1 MSSGI
6 STQGFPQPVFLPG
19 ARAIN
24 RRTKGHGTS
33 NVVLPNEGWGP
44 NHVVSVEAIL
54 ERKGLQHY
62 LSQPGIVK
70 VTGQAGPV
78 GYVDAD
84 GNQKKHTFDLLA
96 HRSDGYKIAVAVKPF
111 ETAVRD
117 RLDLTLQKIAACVPA
132 GFANEVAL
140 FTDRTISRQQ
150 QVNNSRYHAI
160 RRIADQE
167 AELAVERVIRQLNGN
182 TTISDLIDAV
192 GLAGR
197 AYGAILNSIYRGVL
211 HQVSAGLIDY
221 GTVVRVGALCLTSA
235 LMGPNRAI

>member
-1 MSSGI
+1 MSSNDFGI
-6 STQGFPQPVFLPG
+6 GFPQPIFLRG

-24 RRTKGHGTS
+24 RKTKGHGTS
-33 NVVLPNEGWGP
+33 NVVLPNEGCGP
-44 NHVVSVEAIL
+44 NQVVSVEAIL

-62 LSQPGIVK
+62 LSQPGVVR
-70 VTGQAGPV
+70 VTGQVGPIK
-78 GYVDAD
+78 YVNAE
-84 GNQKKHTFDLLA
+84 GNRKEHTFDLLVV
-96 HRSDGYKIAVAVKPF
+96 RSDGHKILVAVKPF
-111 ETAVRD
+111 EIAVRD
-117 RLDLTLQKIAACVPA
+117 RLDLTLQQIAACVPA

-140 FTDRTISRQQ
+140 FTDRSISRQQ

-167 AELAVERVIRQLNGN
+167 AELAVEGAVRQLKGS
-182 TTISDLIDAV
+182 TTISDLVEAV

-221 GTVVRVGALCLTSA
+221 DTVVRAEA
-235 LMGPNRAI
+235 MP

>member
-1 MSSGI
+1 MSSNDFGN
-6 STQGFPQPVFLPG
+6 GFPQPVFLRG

-24 RRTKGHGTS
+24 RKTRGHGTS
-33 NVVLPNEGWGP
+33 NVVLPNDGCGP
-44 NHVVSVEAIL
+44 NQVVSVEAIL

-62 LSQPGIVK
+62 LSQPGVVR
-70 VTGQAGPV
+70 VTGQVGPIK
-78 GYVDAD
+78 YVNAE
-84 GNQKKHTFDLLA
+84 GNRKEHTFDLFVV
-96 HRSDGYKIAVAVKPF
+96 RSDGHKTLVAVKPF
-111 ETAVRD
+111 EIAVRD
-117 RLDLTLQKIAACVPA
+117 RLDLTLQQIAACVPA

-160 RRIADQE
+160 RRIDDQE
-167 AELAVERVIRQLNGN
+167 AELAVEVAVRQLKGS
-182 TTISDLIDAV
+182 TTISDLVDAV

-221 GTVVRVGALCLTSA
+221 GTIVRSGAMS
-235 LMGPNRAI
+235 

>member
-1 MSSGI
+1 MSSDNFNI
-6 STQGFPQPVFLPG
+6 GFPQPVFLRG

-24 RRTKGHGTS
+24 RKTRCHGTS
-33 NVVLPNEGWGP
+33 NVVLPNESCGP

-62 LSQPGIVK
+62 LSLPGVVK
-70 VTGQAGPV
+70 VTGQVGPV
-78 GYVDAD
+78 DYFDAE
-84 GNQKKHTFDLLA
+84 GNSKKHTFDLFAL
-96 HRSDGYKIAVAVKPF
+96 RSDGRRTLVAVKPF
-111 ETAVRD
+111 EIAVRD
-117 RLDLTLQKIAACVPA
+117 RLDLTLQQIAACISSD
-132 GFANEVAL
+132 FADEVAL

-160 RRIADQE
+160 RRITDQE
-167 AELAVERVIRQLNGN
+167 AELAVEGVVRQLTGN
-182 TTISDLIDAV
+182 TTISNLVDAA

-221 GTVVRVGALCLTSA
+221 GTVVRAGSA
-235 LMGPNRAI
+235 L

>member
-117 RLDLTLQKIAACVPA
+117 RLDLTLQKIATCVPA
-132 GFANEVAL
+132 GVAN
-140 FTDRTISRQQ
+140 D
-150 QVNNSRYHAI
+150 HAI

-167 AELAVERVIRQLNGN
+167 AELAVDRVIRQLNGN

-221 GTVVRVGALCLTSA
+221 GTVVRVGALS
-235 LMGPNRAI
+235 